1 MGQLFATHVDIE
13 ESTAAI
19 NSIFAPQI
27 GNIFGA
33 EQKILS
39 DVQNR
44 GFNKEMED
52 LVNKFS

>member
-1 MGQLFATHVDIE
+1 MGQLFAAHVDIE